1 MRITTIMKKSILFTA
16 FLTFILLHHS
26 VMSQDLPPVKIPSEP
41 NSIDEFTKMRD
52 EMAKT
57 PEGGAAMFIMAMR
70 KYQANP
76 KENIGYLIVSI
87 DRSRLDESNGEDSY
101 KGFTIAS
108 SDKWTVKTQLTKN
121 NYLAN
126 SYFKGTSNQNGYTAK
141 APFIVEC
148 KKNQYSEIDAN
159 TIKIFVKCSGAD
171 TPRPITLVKNDK
183 GIWKA
188 KEFSSLLVGVKAPPS
203 NIKDDL

>member
-1 MRITTIMKKSILFTA
+1 MKKSILIIT
-16 FLTFILLHHS
+16 FLTFVLS
-26 VMSQDLPPVKIPSEP
+26 YFPVMSQELPPVKISSEP
-41 NSIDEFTKMRD
+41 TSIDEFVKLRD
-52 EMAKT
+52 EIAKT
-57 PEGGAAMFIMAMR
+57 PEGGAAMFVLAMR

-76 KENIGYLIVSI
+76 KENISYLIASI
-87 DRSRLDESNGEDSY
+87 DRSRLEESNSEESY
-101 KGFTIAS
+101 KGFTIAK
-108 SDKWTVKTQLTKN
+108 SDMWTVKTQLTKN

-126 SYFKGTSNQNGYTAK
+126 SYFKGTSNQNSYATK

-148 KKNQYSEIDAN
+148 KKNPYSDIDEN

-171 TPRPITLVKNDK
+171 SPRPITLVKNDK

-188 KEFSSLLVGVKAPPS
+188 KEFSSLLVGIKAPPA